1 MGTQSPDSTATSTY
15 SHPSSSFPSS
25 ALRLEE
31 TVYKETPNH
40 PELAGTIN
48 DLAGVHEALG
58 RLSEAA
64 EGYERALRMLRAAQA
79 DNLGDEEESEEV
91 LTTSKSLMR
100 VRAELA
106 KGPPKPSKP
115 AAPKPGQMP
124 SRMSE
129 ALQRKK
135 EKEATSP
142 ATSPER
148 PCPPPAAATP
158 APTAAAVDDDD
169 DDDAVLLPALA
180 IGVTV
185 AAIAVFA
192 LSRLV
197 LPARW
202 R

>member
-1 MGTQSPDSTATSTY
+1 
-15 SHPSSSFPSS
+15 
-25 ALRLEE
+25 
-31 TVYKETPNH
+31 
-40 PELAGTIN
+40 
-48 DLAGVHEALG
+48 
-58 RLSEAA
+58 
-64 EGYERALRMLRAAQA
+64 MLRAAQA

-148 PCPPPAAATP
+148 PCPPATP
-158 APTAAAVDDDD
+158 APTAAAVDDDDD

>member
-79 DNLGDEEESEEV
+79 DNLGDEEESEGDADPDPSEE
-91 LTTSKSLMR
+91 TT
-100 VRAELA
+100 E
-106 KGPPKPSKP
+106 
-115 AAPKPGQMP
+115 
-124 SRMSE
+124 
-129 ALQRKK
+129 
-135 EKEATSP
+135 
-142 ATSPER
+142 
-148 PCPPPAAATP
+148 
-158 APTAAAVDDDD
+158 
-169 DDDAVLLPALA
+169 
-180 IGVTV
+180 
-185 AAIAVFA
+185 
-192 LSRLV
+192 
-197 LPARW
+197 
-202 R
+202 

>member
-1 MGTQSPDSTATSTY
+1 
-15 SHPSSSFPSS
+15 
-25 ALRLEE
+25 
-31 TVYKETPNH
+31 
-40 PELAGTIN
+40 
-48 DLAGVHEALG
+48 
-58 RLSEAA
+58 
-64 EGYERALRMLRAAQA
+64 MLRAAQA

-135 EKEATSP
+135 EKEVA
-142 ATSPER
+142 AG
-148 PCPPPAAATP
+148 PPPAP
-158 APTAAAVDDDD
+158 APAAAAVDDD

>member
-1 MGTQSPDSTATSTY
+1 
-15 SHPSSSFPSS
+15 
-25 ALRLEE
+25 
-31 TVYKETPNH
+31 
-40 PELAGTIN
+40 
-48 DLAGVHEALG
+48 
-58 RLSEAA
+58 
-64 EGYERALRMLRAAQA
+64 MLRAAQA

-142 ATSPER
+142 ER

-169 DDDAVLLPALA
+169 EDDAVLLPALA

>member
-1 MGTQSPDSTATSTY
+1 
-15 SHPSSSFPSS
+15 
-25 ALRLEE
+25 
-31 TVYKETPNH
+31 
-40 PELAGTIN
+40 
-48 DLAGVHEALG
+48 
-58 RLSEAA
+58 
-64 EGYERALRMLRAAQA
+64 
-79 DNLGDEEESEEV
+79 
-91 LTTSKSLMR
+91 
-100 VRAELA
+100 
-106 KGPPKPSKP
+106 
-115 AAPKPGQMP
+115 MP

-148 PCPPPAAATP
+148 PCPPATP
-158 APTAAAVDDDD
+158 APTAAAAVDDD

>member
-135 EKEATSP
+135 EKEVAAAP

-148 PCPPPAAATP
+148 PCPPATA
-158 APTAAAVDDDD
+158 APTAAAVDDDDD